1 MYIFTTEWKTFGF
14 RVLTSSK
21 LICLVMIFKIEKK
34 KVGWNRQ
41 ALTRYWTEWAEVSE
55 TG

>member
-34 KVGWNRQ
+34 SRLKQ